1 MSAPPTVLCPAVLPT
16 ALPTALPTVF
26 STRPAERSPEP
37 LLSQLYRQHH
47 GWLLGWL
54 RRRLGQP
61 EPAADLAQDT
71 FLRLLRQPA
80 ELLGELRAPRAYLS
94 TIAHG
99 LLVNHWQRRDLEAAY
114 LEALAVQ
121 PASFHPSPEERALT
135 LELLMAVDRMLQG
148 LAERPRR
155 AFLLARLD
163 GLGYAEI
170 AAELGVS
177 ERMVKKYMAQA
188 MLHCLHLRA
197 EGEP

>member
-1 MSAPPTVLCPAVLPT
+1 MDASLSAA
-16 ALPTALPTVF
+16 
-26 STRPAERSPEP
+26 EP
-37 LLSQLYRQHH
+37 LGLLYRQHH

-54 RRRLGQP
+54 RRRLDQA
-61 EPAADLAQDT
+61 ETAADLAQDT
-71 FLRLLRQPA
+71 FLRLLKQPA
-80 ELLGELRAPRAYLS
+80 ERVDSLRTPRAYLS

-114 LEALAVQ
+114 LQALAQ
-121 PASFHPSPEERALT
+121 QGESFQVSAEERALT
-135 LELLMAVDRMLQG
+135 LELLLAIDRMLQG

-155 AFLLARLD
+155 AFLMARLD

-188 MLHCLHLRA
+188 MLHCLRLQA
-197 EGEP
+197 GEPA